1 MFAGCPTVTHL
12 TARNNLHKVE
22 NMKATFDI
30 DEKVMRQLHKVAIRR
45 GTTVSALVEEAIK
58 EAIKD
63 VPDGRPLAETDL
75 PPLPSWPMGKPLV
88 DISNREE
95 LYDAMEDWDKM
106 RELYGRLARNDQ

>member
-1 MFAGCPTVTHL
+1 
-12 TARNNLHKVE
+12 
-22 NMKATFDI
+22 MKATFDI
-30 DEKVMRQLHKVAIRR
+30 DEGLVRQLHKVAVRR

-63 VPDGRPLAETDL
+63 VPDGQPLAESGL
-75 PPLPSWPMGKPLV
+75 LPLPSWPMGKPLV

-106 RELYGRLARNDQ
+106 RELYGGVARNDH